1 MLEENYV
8 GEVYMDYHTRMN
20 DMLRKYHRIKKELR
34 LVRSSG
40 KELDERRQKQ
50 QEASRE
56 QQTDR
61 EEKNKKM

>member
-1 MLEENYV
+1 
-8 GEVYMDYHTRMN
+8 MDYHTRMN
-20 DMLRKYHRIKKELR
+20 DMLREKHRIKKELR
-34 LVRSSG
+34 LARSSG
-40 KELDERRQKQ
+40 KEFDERRQKQ